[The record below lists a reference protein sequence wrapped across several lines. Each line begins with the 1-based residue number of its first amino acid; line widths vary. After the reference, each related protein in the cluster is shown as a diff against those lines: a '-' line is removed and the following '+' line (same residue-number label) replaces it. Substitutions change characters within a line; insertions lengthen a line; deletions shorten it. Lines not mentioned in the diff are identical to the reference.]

1 MLDDSAP
8 RFRRRLQ
15 IMGLSDS
22 VINAAWPDWW
32 SDDADASPSA
42 RAELRYSIARK
53 LGLDPRSLLDDDD
66 SPRFVWQD
74 TAHFKHLTGET
85 DIQKLMLTSFGTAL
99 GGMLLAA
106 TKASA
111 SLEERTAS
119 DLRTAILNRQPYV
132 RLVDMLSLCWS
143 VGIPTIHLRVFPW
156 RQKRMTAMCARVGT
170 RNAILLGRDS
180 LYPAQI
186 AFYLAHELAHISL
199 HHLANDG
206 VIVDLEP
213 DTSFKVLHSS
223 DPEEDEADAFALEL
237 LTGNPHPVVL
247 PANPGGGA
255 RSLAESALSVAEDL
269 QIEPG
274 TLALCFGH
282 STGDWAIAIGA
293 LSYIYT
299 SPKPVWREVNSIA
312 MRQLSFSSLPDD
324 TARYVKN
331 VMGARAQ

>member
-1 MLDDSAP
+1 MLDDNAS

-15 IMGLSDS
+15 VMGLSDS

-53 LGLDPRSLLDDDD
+53 LGLDPRSLLDDDEA
-66 SPRFVWQD
+66 PRFVWKD

-85 DIQKLMLTSFGTAL
+85 DIQKWMLTSFGTAL
-99 GGMLLAA
+99 GAMLLSG

-111 SLEERTAS
+111 SLEGRSAS
-119 DLRTAILNRQPYV
+119 ELRTAILDRRPYV
-132 RLVDMLSLCWS
+132 RLVDLLSLCWS

-156 RQKRMTAMCARVGT
+156 RQKRMTAMSARVGT
-170 RNAILLGRDS
+170 RSAILLGKDS
-180 LYPAQI
+180 SYPAQI
-186 AFYLAHELAHISL
+186 ALYLAHELAHILL

-213 DTSFKVLHSS
+213 ESS
-223 DPEEDEADAFALEL
+223 SAASRYTDPEEIEADAFALEL
-237 LTGNPHPVVL
+237 LTGSRQPVVL
-247 PANPGGGA
+247 PAAPGGGA
-255 RSLAESALSVAEDL
+255 RSLAQTALSVAEDL

-299 SPKPVWREVNSIA
+299 SPKPVWREINSIA
-312 MRQLSFSSLPDD
+312 MSQLSLSELPDD
-324 TARYVKN
+324 TVGYLKN
-331 VMGARAQ
+331 VMGEAA